1 MSSLRPG
8 PSTSSSH
15 SRSRLCS
22 PRPEPT
28 PTASRTP
35 TTRISCARAARRT
48 PSSRRCTASTST
60 RFPTTCVR
68 SRCSGCAIRLRRRRN
83 SLAAASPHSPRRPPI
98 VDCGVCRIFLAPE
111 CLVIRCKFSSA
122 ATVQRVIL
130 ASAGS
135 RSSGGGF
142 RPRLPSGLERV
153 RDREGR
159 PRSFP
164 VRPPAVRNPRQNCGE
179 LLISSVRAWLDSI
192 RNPTTRGASEMAKTR
207 VGINGFGRIG
217 RNFLRAQLQ
226 HGGDFEIVAANDIGD
241 TKTMAHLLKHDSVL
255 GPLDVP
261 VEAGEGVIRVDGR
274 EIKFLSERDPAD
286 LPWADLGVEI
296 AIESTGLFTKRPDAE
311 KHLQAG
317 AKKVVISAPA
327 TDPDLTI
334 VLGVNDNEYDPEQHH
349 IVSNA
354 SCTTNCVAPV
364 AKILH
369 EAYTIERGFMTTIHA
384 YTNDQQT
391 LDLPHKDLRRARAA
405 AINLIPTSTGA
416 ARAIGVVLPELKGKV
431 DGMSVRAPVP
441 TGSVTDLVVQLT
453 REAGADEVNEL
464 FCGKADTGD
473 LEGILLYTDEPIVS
487 SDIVHSSYSSIF
499 DSGLTM
505 ANGPLVKVFSWY
517 DNEWGYSCRL
527 VDLVAKIGQTLPA
540 AVAA

>member
-1 MSSLRPG
+1 
-8 PSTSSSH
+8 
-15 SRSRLCS
+15 
-22 PRPEPT
+22 
-28 PTASRTP
+28 
-35 TTRISCARAARRT
+35 
-48 PSSRRCTASTST
+48 
-60 RFPTTCVR
+60 
-68 SRCSGCAIRLRRRRN
+68 
-83 SLAAASPHSPRRPPI
+83 
-98 VDCGVCRIFLAPE
+98 
-111 CLVIRCKFSSA
+111 
-122 ATVQRVIL
+122 
-130 ASAGS
+130 
-135 RSSGGGF
+135 
-142 RPRLPSGLERV
+142 
-153 RDREGR
+153 
-159 PRSFP
+159 
-164 VRPPAVRNPRQNCGE
+164 
-179 LLISSVRAWLDSI
+179 
-192 RNPTTRGASEMAKTR
+192 MAKTR

-226 HGGDFEIVAANDIGD
+226 QGGDFEIVAANDIGD
-241 TKTMAHLLKHDSVL
+241 TKTMAHLLRHDSVL
-255 GPLDVP
+255 GNLDVP
-261 VEAGEGVIRVDGR
+261 VEAGDDSITVGGH

-286 LPWADLGVEI
+286 LPWADLGVDI

-334 VLGVNDNEYDPEQHH
+334 VLGVNDREYDPEQHH
-349 IVSNA
+349 IISNA

-369 EAYTIERGFMTTIHA
+369 EAYGIERGFMTTIHA
-384 YTNDQQT
+384 YTNDQQI

-431 DGMSVRAPVP
+431 DGMSMRAPVP
-441 TGSVTDLVVQLT
+441 TGSIVDLVVQI
-453 REAGADEVNEL
+453 GAEPTAEEVNEL
-464 FCGKADTGD
+464 FRGKADTGD
-473 LEGILLYTDEPIVS
+473 LEGILQYTDEPIVS

-527 VDLVAKIGQTLPA
+527 VDLVEKIGATLPA
-540 AVAA
+540 AVEA